1 MMDAVRKSVTRTALV
16 SGAIGVVLSPI
27 PLADELVFVPIFGFM
42 SAQIGKAH
50 GLAFKDIPWK
60 PIAST
65 TLAALTAR
73 AALNVAVSYI
83 PGVAAVANAISAFT
97 VTQMLGRYVDAAC
110 ADPASAHPL
119 SVREATER
127 LKEAFALRRK
137 QTA

>member
-1 MMDAVRKSVTRTALV
+1 MMDSVRKTVTRTALF
-16 SGAIGVVLSPI
+16 SGAVGVVLSPI
-27 PLADELVFVPIFGFM
+27 PLADELVFVPVFGLM

-73 AALNVAVSYI
+73 AALNIAVSYI
-83 PGVAAVANAISAFT
+83 PGVAAVANAVSAYT
-97 VTQMLGRYVDAAC
+97 LTKMVGSYVDAAC

-119 SVREATER
+119 SVKEATER